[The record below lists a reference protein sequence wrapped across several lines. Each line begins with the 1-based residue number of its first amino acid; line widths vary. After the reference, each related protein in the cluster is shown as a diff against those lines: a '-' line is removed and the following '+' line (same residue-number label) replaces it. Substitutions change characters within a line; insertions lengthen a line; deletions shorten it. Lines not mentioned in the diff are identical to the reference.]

1 MEDISEFDRV
11 ILSLIKRNL
20 HSIKFDRSQFLHEPT
35 DEEKRVIEEYKKKD
49 YEEMMRKN
57 SEMVASWPEWKR
69 NALIMK
75 SQSANS
81 KPREPI
87 YRWDS
92 Y

>member
-11 ILSLIKRNL
+11 VLSIIKRNL
-20 HSIKFDRSQFLHEPT
+20 HSIKFDRFLHSPT
-35 DEEKRVIEEYKKKD
+35 DEEMKIIEEYKKKD
-49 YEEMMRKN
+49 YEEMVRKN

-69 NALIMK
+69 NALIMR
-75 SQSANS
+75 SQSTNS
-81 KPREPI
+81 KPRESI